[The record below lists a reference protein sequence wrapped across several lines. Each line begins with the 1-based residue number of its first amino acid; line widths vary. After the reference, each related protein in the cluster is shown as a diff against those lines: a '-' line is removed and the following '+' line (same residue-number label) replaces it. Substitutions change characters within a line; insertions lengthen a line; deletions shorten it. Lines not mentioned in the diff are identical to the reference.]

1 MTPNPIVG
9 AMIVAIIGWFATIVA
24 INRSSISH
32 TWKRRWI
39 IPSWIPWMG
48 LALGAPILSGMIP
61 IQQAINVGGALTT
74 GMLVSIAVARRP
86 PQR

>member
-1 MTPNPIVG
+1 MTPDPIIG
-9 AMIVAIIGWFATIVA
+9 AMIVAIIGWFATLIA
-24 INRSSISH
+24 INRSALSSA
-32 TWKRRWI
+32 WKRRCM

-61 IQQAINVGGALTT
+61 LQQALNVGGALTA
-74 GMLVSIAVARRP
+74 GMLVSLVISRRS

>member
-9 AMIVAIIGWFATIVA
+9 AIIVALIGWFATIVA
-24 INRSSISH
+24 INRSSLSQA
-32 TWKRRWI
+32 WKRRWM
-39 IPSWIPWMG
+39 IPSWIPWIG

-74 GMLVSIAVARRP
+74 GMVVSMVVARRP

>member
-1 MTPNPIVG
+1 MTPNPIAG
-9 AMIVAIIGWFATIVA
+9 AIIVAVIGWFATLIA
-24 INRSSISH
+24 INRSSLSSV
-32 TWKRRWI
+32 WKRRWM

-74 GMLVSIAVARRP
+74 GMLVSMVVARRP